1 MSPYS
6 GCILQYGFICRV
18 CLQNAEPEVGD
29 LLNLETSF
37 TENTSLS
44 HPATTLTFESECGPA
59 AAAAL
64 ATGHRHRP
72 SIDTSG
78 GLSERL
84 LAGKPTEYPGKPLE
98 FPTVQL
104 ASRSQNVMPTGQ
116 HSLVILFCRLSH
128 NDRVLI
134 ILS

>member
-18 CLQNAEPEVGD
+18 CLQNAVPEVGD

-59 AAAAL
+59 AAV

-84 LAGKPTEYPGKPLE
+84 LAGKPAEYLGRPLE

-104 ASRSQNVMPTGQ
+104 ASRSQNVMSTGQ
-116 HSLVILFCRLSH
+116 HSLVILFCRLRH
-128 NDRVLI
+128 NDRMLI